1 MIYVPLTT
9 TPIGW
14 LILGFGGYAL
24 YKKGKKRGEE
34 EAAASQITAVPA
46 QIETEEKTTT
56 KAKTSKGDK

>member
-14 LILGFGGYAL
+14 LILSFGGYAL

-34 EAAASQITAVPA
+34 ESAASQITAVPA
-46 QIETEEKTTT
+46 QIETKDETKTD
-56 KAKTSKGDK
+56 KGVK